1 MPYIGRPIGVAGHT
15 TQKLDDPTGISS
27 NAFTMKVATVAISP
41 DAASLQI
48 YVDGV
53 RQEAGVAYTVSGST
67 ITFTGTFTSSNDFHG
82 YVMGDAMYIQTNSV
96 DSDHYVDGSIDNAHL
111 ADDAVDS
118 DELAAGAVDLAHMS
132 VNSIDSDQYVDGSID
147 NAHLADDAVDSDE
160 LAAGSVDIAHLSASG
175 TAGSG
180 NFLRGDNSWTAV
192 TSPAITSIA
201 GTAANQILTDDG
213 DATVTSESNLT
224 YDGTTFGVDDAAVFN
239 ESGNDNDF
247 RVEGSGVENAL
258 FVQGSDGNVGI
269 GAVPDLGDGLHI
281 KTADSGASINAEG
294 SELVIENSGASGIS
308 ILSGTSSAGRIFFGD
323 SGNGGMGGVHYDHS
337 DNHMEFIV
345 SDAEAMRIASD
356 GAFTMGSQ
364 SQFREVE
371 KDSASMADGAWRTV
385 AQRTGEEDG
394 LWLVMVGCP
403 GSDNVFGTYWFRSYF
418 AGSGQTINTIFQSA
432 VAAQWDGDNLQ
443 VSQGSG
449 APFTTEWCVYQ
460 FDSIG

>member
-67 ITFTGTFTSSNDFHG
+67 ITFTGTFTSSNDFQG

-132 VNSIDSDQYVDGSID
+132 VNSIDSDQYVDGSIY

-192 TSPAITSIA
+192 TSPAITAIT

-213 DATVTSESNLT
+213 DGTVTSEANIT
-224 YDGTTFGVDDAAVFN
+224 YDGTTFTV
-239 ESGNDNDF
+239 NDQF
-247 RVEGSGVENAL
+247 SMGSGTGGQFTE
-258 FVQGSDGNVGI
+258 
-269 GAVPDLGDGLHI
+269 
-281 KTADSGASINAEG
+281 TARDSAYWDSGDWKSLADVGGSTDGIWLTFGMSTEEVHHSHGIVWYSANA
-294 SELVIENSGASGIS
+294 GATRERTHI
-308 ILSGTSSAGRIFFGD
+308 
-323 SGNGGMGGVHYDHS
+323 GGGGVS
-337 DNHMEFIV
+337 
-345 SDAEAMRIASD
+345 SR
-356 GAFTMGSQ
+356 
-364 SQFREVE
+364 
-371 KDSASMADGAWRTV
+371 
-385 AQRTGEEDG
+385 
-394 LWLVMVGCP
+394 
-403 GSDNVFGTYWFRSYF
+403 
-418 AGSGQTINTIFQSA
+418 
-432 VAAQWDGDNLQ
+432 WDGDNIQ
-443 VSQGSG
+443 VQQDTGTDTV
-449 APFTTEWCVYQ
+449 PVYWVVYRVQ
-460 FDSIG
+460 RKDA

>member
-67 ITFTGTFTSSNDFHG
+67 ITFTGTFTSSNDFQG

-96 DSDHYVDGSIDNAHL
+96 DSDH
-111 ADDAVDS
+111 
-118 DELAAGAVDLAHMS
+118 
-132 VNSIDSDQYVDGSID
+132 YVDGSID

-247 RVEGSGVENAL
+247 RVEASGEANAL

-269 GAVPDLGDGLHI
+269 GTDSPATDLHI
-281 KTADSGASINAEG
+281 KNSSGHAY
-294 SELVIENSGASGIS
+294 
-308 ILSGTSSAGRIFFGD
+308 LSLDCD
-323 SGNGGMGGVHYDHS
+323 SGNGDLWQILSVTNGQLELYNADTDKWALMS
-337 DNHMEFIV
+337 TSE
-345 SDAEAMRIASD
+345 
-356 GAFTMGSQ
+356 GAFSMGSNM
-364 SQFREVE
+364 QFQEVANAT
-371 KDSASMADGAWRTV
+371 ASSVANNAWTTAYTAGAT
-385 AQRTGEEDG
+385 EDG
-394 LWLVMVGCP
+394 IWLVVMVSPDSSIFIIAWFSSRNGGASHEAYEVN
-403 GSDNVFGTYWFRSYF
+403 GSSSNPR
-418 AGSGQTINTIFQSA
+418 
-432 VAAQWDGDNLQ
+432 WDGDKLEFDQTSGTTITQDFVVYRLQ
-443 VSQGSG
+443 
-449 APFTTEWCVYQ
+449 TT
-460 FDSIG
+460 